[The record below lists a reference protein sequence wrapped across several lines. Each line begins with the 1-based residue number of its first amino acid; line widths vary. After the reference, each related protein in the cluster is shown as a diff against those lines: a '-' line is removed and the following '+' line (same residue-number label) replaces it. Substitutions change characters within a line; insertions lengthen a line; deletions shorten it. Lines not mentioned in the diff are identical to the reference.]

1 MSQPSPDQVLADRTE
16 ELLREQQESVYRDT
30 DRMFALLMGLQ
41 WLAGIAAALWIS
53 PRTWQGAQSE
63 PHANVYLA
71 IFLGGAIALGPI
83 WLALTRPGNVLT
95 RHTIAVGQ
103 ALTSALLIHLTGGRI
118 ETHFHVFGSLAF
130 LAFYRDW
137 RVLISATMV
146 VAGDHFLRG
155 ALWPES
161 VYGVLSASNWRWLEH
176 SAWVAFEDGF
186 LIHSCRRSAREMREI
201 ARRQAELEASM
212 ATVEQRVLQRTA
224 ELAEARDQAFEAVR
238 VKSDFLA
245 NMSHEIRTP
254 LNGVIGMNGLLLDT
268 DLDDEQ
274 RDYANTARTCSE
286 SLLSLINDILD
297 LSKIEANKLEL
308 EHIDFELETV
318 VSETVDMVAA
328 RADGKGLELVTSI
341 QPGFPRFVRGDPGR
355 LRQVLVNL
363 ANNAVKFTERGEVVI
378 RVTFSERTEDAIM
391 ARFEVQDTGIG
402 IHSERVGRLFQSFT
416 QIDSSTTRK
425 YGGSGLGLVI
435 ARRLVEAMGGRIG
448 VESEPDRGSTF
459 WFTTVLELQADGA
472 AENRALVSTA
482 MRGQRMLVV
491 DDNATNRRV
500 SCALLRSWGFRAEES
515 ESPERAVAMLREA
528 VAQGDRFVV
537 AILDYQMPG
546 MSGIEL
552 GRAIKSDAKL
562 RATHLLL
569 LTSVSGIGAAAKAK
583 ESGFDGFLTKP
594 AKPTHLHDCILTSL
608 GAELASKAEVEPK
621 SALPDCAAAVP
632 GATGGARILLV
643 EDNAVNTKVAL
654 KMLQRL
660 GHRADAAQNGIEAL
674 AALKTA
680 RYDAI
685 LMDCQMPEMDG
696 FEATRE
702 IRLREGS
709 ERHTPI
715 VAMTAN
721 AMAGD
726 RAACLA
732 AGMDDYVSKPVRLAD
747 LADALLRWVPRDQ
760 AGGPAS
766 RPDHADKP
774 AG

>member
-1 MSQPSPDQVLADRTE
+1 MSQPNPEQVLADRTT

-63 PHANVYLA
+63 THSNVYLA
-71 IFLGGAIALGPI
+71 VFLGGAIAFGPI
-83 WLALTRPGNVLT
+83 WLALTRPGSVLT
-95 RHTIAVGQ
+95 RHTVAVGQ

-137 RVLISATMV
+137 RVLISATLV
-146 VAGDHFLRG
+146 VAGDHILRG

-176 SAWVAFEDGF
+176 AAWVAFEDGF
-186 LIHSCRRSAREMREI
+186 LIHSCRRSTREMREI

-212 ATVEQRVLQRTA
+212 STVEQRVLQRTA

-268 DLDDEQ
+268 DLDHEQ

-308 EHIDFELETV
+308 EQIDFDLETV

-328 RADGKGLELVTSI
+328 RADVKGLELVTSI

-363 ANNAVKFTERGEVVI
+363 ANNAVKFTERGEVVV
-378 RVTFSERTEDAIM
+378 RLTFSERTEDAM
-391 ARFEVQDTGIG
+391 LVRFEVQDTGIG
-402 IHSERVGRLFQSFT
+402 IHKERVGRLFQSFT

-435 ARRLVEAMGGRIG
+435 ARRLVEAMGGQIG

-500 SCALLRSWGFRAEES
+500 SCTLLRSWGFRAEES
-515 ESPERAVAMLREA
+515 DSPVRALAMLRDA
-528 VAQGDRFVV
+528 VAQGDRFVI

-552 GRAIKSDAKL
+552 GRAIKADAKL

-583 ESGFDGFLTKP
+583 ESGFDGYLTKP
-594 AKPTHLHDCILTSL
+594 AKPTYLRDFILTSL
-608 GAELASKAEVEPK
+608 GAGAALTEEVQPK
-621 SALPDCAAAVP
+621 SALPDTAAAL
-632 GATGGARILLV
+632 GAKVGARILLV
-643 EDNAVNTKVAL
+643 EDNVVNTKVAL

-660 GHRADAAQNGIEAL
+660 GHRVDAAQNGIEAL
-674 AALKTA
+674 AALKLA
-680 RYDAI
+680 RYDVI

-726 RAACLA
+726 RGTCLA
-732 AGMDDYVSKPVRLAD
+732 AGMDDYVSKPVRLED
-747 LADALLRWVPRDQ
+747 LAEALLRWLPRD
-760 AGGPAS
+760 ADGGPSARS
-766 RPDHADKP
+766 DHADKT
-774 AG
+774 AN